1 MNYQNLNELL
11 AWLAGP
17 VGALACFVYVSNLIR
32 GLRDDGK
39 LLKLSPWQVQ
49 LLVMGVSLVIPI
61 GALVVV
67 TVLPP
72 ETIAQAQSIYAIVA
86 TIAVAYLGQQ
96 GWYKISKGDDLGS
109 EIVG

>member
-1 MNYQNLNELL
+1 MDYQNLNELL

-17 VGALACFVYVSNLIR
+17 VGALACFVYVSNLMR
-32 GLRDDGK
+32 GLQDDGK
-39 LLKLSPWQVQ
+39 LTKLSPWQVQ
-49 LLVMGVSLVIPI
+49 LLVMGLSLVIPL

-72 ETIAQAQSIYAIVA
+72 ETIAQAQSVYAIIA

-96 GWYKISKGDDLGS
+96 GWYKITKNDSDGFAG
-109 EIVG
+109 